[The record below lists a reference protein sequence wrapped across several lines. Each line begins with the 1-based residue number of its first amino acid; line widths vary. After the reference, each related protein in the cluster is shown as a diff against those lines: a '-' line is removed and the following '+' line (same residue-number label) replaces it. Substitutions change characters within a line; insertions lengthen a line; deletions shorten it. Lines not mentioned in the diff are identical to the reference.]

1 MFSLA
6 KGNNWSTREA
16 VSVLKGLLYWEPP
29 HQVGREFTIG
39 KSLTALWSFL
49 RWTAGSLSFSY
60 PLPQPLFPHLCRI
73 LRSNVHCALLLQ
85 GSSSLWL
92 CWSSW
97 PGKPGSWGSSLWILF
112 PQTLVCTRERRSLL
126 WMCVYIFFALYF
138 VHVVRC
144 ILPGILDGRFSLDI
158 YFSIL
163 SSCAACPL
171 LFLCPHHA
179 LPSFLLAKGN
189 HSFWT
194 KSSQSRAEP
203 PRKCSS
209 LPNAPD
215 GGGPKAKQHCRGGL
229 KARNP
234 QAEVRR

>member
-1 MFSLA
+1 MLGLRLHLKPERIKTPNLSFQEFSRSRLSD
-6 KGNNWSTREA
+6 KLREEPEG
-16 VSVLKGLLYWEPP
+16 LKELIYWREHPPLL
-29 HQVGREFTIG
+29 VGRDFTIG

-112 PQTLVCTRERRSLL
+112 PQTLVCTREWCSLL
-126 WMCVYIFFALYF
+126 WMCVYIFFTLYF

-158 YFSIL
+158 YFGIL
-163 SSCAACPL
+163 SSCAACMSSLVSESSPCPSQL
-171 LFLCPHHA
+171 PVSQRESLFLKQK
-179 LPSFLLAKGN
+179 LSEQ
-189 HSFWT
+189 SWT
-194 KSSQSRAEP
+194 SQKMLFST
-203 PRKCSS
+203 
-209 LPNAPD
+209 
-215 GGGPKAKQHCRGGL
+215 
-229 KARNP
+229 
-234 QAEVRR
+234 